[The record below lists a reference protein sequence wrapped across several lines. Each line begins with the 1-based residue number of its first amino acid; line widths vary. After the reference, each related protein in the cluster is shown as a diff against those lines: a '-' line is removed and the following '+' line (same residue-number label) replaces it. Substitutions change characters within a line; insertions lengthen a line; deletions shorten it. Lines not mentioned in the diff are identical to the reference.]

1 MRPEAALTG
10 DADGRLVFDELL
22 GDRLRKHGLVH
33 DACVLMHGHRD
44 EVRHEGNASRKHA
57 GRTSARQFASID
69 QNPKPITS
77 PAKNTTSLA
86 TKSRPASGAIS

>member
-33 DACVLMHGHRD
+33 D
-44 EVRHEGNASRKHA
+44 GNASRKHA